1 MRSKTTGKEL
11 ALPSWRGAASAGLP
25 EQWATSLMLI
35 DVSTRK
41 FGRAVR
47 LPEAGVSAAAGSW
60 LSKSAVSRR
69 FNALTEARLCEILQ
83 MPYFQIPA
91 RGALCSHMKRRMDR

>member
-1 MRSKTTGKEL
+1 M
-11 ALPSWRGAASAGLP
+11 PSWREAASAGLP
-25 EQWATSLMLI
+25 EQWAMSLMLI

-47 LPEAGVSAAAGSW
+47 LPEAGVSTAAGSG

-69 FNALTEARLCEILQ
+69 FTALAEARLCEILQ

-91 RGALCSHMKRRMDR
+91 RGALCRQMKRRTHG